1 MANYISMY
9 VLGIYGIYISTRYGT
24 SMKHISAHFLE
35 TRNFHCDK
43 PSNAH
48 KKTPARLGEDKQTDR
63 VDRKCDKRTERE
75 RRRVMNI
82 QRDRKR
88 EGKPTDNVTIDN
100 WQ

>member
-9 VLGIYGIYISTRYGT
+9 VLGIYGINISTRYGT

-75 RRRVMNI
+75 RDG
-82 QRDRKR
+82 DRQTCR
-88 EGKPTDNVTIDN
+88 ERGELDRQCDN
-100 WQ
+100 